1 MPAIHLG
8 WPHWISKMDKW
19 DGLGPYFDYL
29 VSSPFIGFSPQASLS
44 LNISFPQEAFP
55 SSPRQK
61 YCLLFLLWA
70 TTWNQT
76 HCSANWRQKQT
87 WGSRCLLRPG
97 VYSDGGVNGGEYG
110 NQWSNRMTPDKHYGC
125 KIMLWEGGLPWKQYI
140 ELLERSCPQRQ
151 AYLMPQAKALTGCI
165 SRFICKKKLG
175 IDLTAILNCK
185 FLENKNIFFSPPLC
199 NNPGDNSGHQW
210 QKSTG
215 EGDVLESQRAQVHFT
230 LRTGF
235 LKTPFSWYKMKFG

>member
-1 MPAIHLG
+1 MGWLGAIFWLSCIITI
-8 WPHWISKMDKW
+8 HW
-19 DGLGPYFDYL
+19 
-29 VSSPFIGFSPQASLS
+29 FSPQASLS

-61 YCLLFLLWA
+61 YCLLFLLCA

-110 NQWSNRMTPDKHYGC
+110 NRWSNRMTPDKHYGC

-185 FLENKNIFFSPPLC
+185 FLENKNIFFPHLC
-199 NNPGDNSGHQW
+199 ATTLATTVAINGRSR
-210 QKSTG
+210 
-215 EGDVLESQRAQVHFT
+215 LEREMYWSLKGPKYISHLEQVF
-230 LRTGF
+230 
-235 LKTPFSWYKMKFG
+235 